1 MLGQAAPTTLDE
13 IEISTYICTING
25 KVNLWVLIQVTK
37 DLVTLKDE
45 LQGLKRGRDTDKVQ
59 IL

>member
-1 MLGQAAPTTLDE
+1 LLGQAAPTTLDE